1 MKREVNKRNERVWF
15 KTKISVI
22 VDFCWN
28 QGFWNFSKWVFLLVI
43 STCYTITT
51 NLLRFSNLTISYAQI
66 ATKQISATNVRLYK
80 KQSVT
85 WSKQSSA
92 IHHTFFLVKVLKY
105 MHCFLSCNNAYMHCS
120 LLQVQC
126 ICFNKQ
132 PVQISLRSRQDVCC
146 NCRRLGPNP
155 IDRFRIYFEK
165 F

>member
-1 MKREVNKRNERVWF
+1 MRQTPITWEEKRTRQNNWLAKNINKLHRWLPTTY
-15 KTKISVI
+15 KLHCK
-22 VDFCWN
+22 
-28 QGFWNFSKWVFLLVI
+28 
-43 STCYTITT
+43 TCYTITT

-92 IHHTFFLVKVLKY
+92 IHHTFFLVKVLRY